1 MTIQI
6 SLVIWTI
13 IGFVTLSCILNKF
26 LFKPLLKVMDE
37 RNEKIEKA
45 KSDRQAE
52 LERRKKTLKA
62 LEISN
67 AARQQEEL
75 KARQREIENERK
87 KTETIL
93 ADKKAEYLTYAAE
106 YDVELEKIRQ
116 KYSTDTKAAE
126 ENLSASIDKLAQK
139 YVKTQ
144 IL

>member
-13 IGFVTLSCILNKF
+13 IGFVTLSFILDRF

-37 RNEKIEKA
+37 RNEKIKTAEA
-45 KSDRQAE
+45 NRQAE
-52 LERRKKTLKA
+52 LERREKTLKA
-62 LEISN
+62 LEIAN
-67 AARQQEEL
+67 AAHEQEALKKMDQEL
-75 KARQREIENERK
+75 SNERK
-87 KTETIL
+87 KTEAIL
-93 ADKKAEYLTYAAE
+93 ADKKAEYDA
-106 YDVELEKIRQ
+106 ELEKIRQ

-126 ENLSASIDKLAQK
+126 EKLSDSIDKLAQK

>member
-13 IGFVTLSCILNKF
+13 IGFVVLSLILNHF

-37 RNEKIEKA
+37 RNEKIKAGEEK
-45 KSDRQAE
+45 RRLE
-52 LERRKKTLKA
+52 LERREKTRKA

-67 AARQQEEL
+67 ADQKQEAL
-75 KARQREIENERK
+75 KAAERDLANEQK
-87 KTETIL
+87 KTEMIL
-93 ADKKAEYLTYAAE
+93 ADKKAEYDA
-106 YDVELEKIRQ
+106 ELEKISREFAE
-116 KYSTDTKAAE
+116 KTVAAE
-126 ENLSASIDKLAQK
+126 KNLSESIDKLALK